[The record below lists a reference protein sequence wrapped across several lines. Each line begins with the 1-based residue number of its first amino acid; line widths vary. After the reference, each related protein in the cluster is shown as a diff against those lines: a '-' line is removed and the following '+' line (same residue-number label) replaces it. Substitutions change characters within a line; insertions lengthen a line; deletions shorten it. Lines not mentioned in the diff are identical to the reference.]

1 LIEQHGLDALKQI
14 LDDLGDG
21 LNINDALVRSAGS
34 LQKLDSQFADYARE
48 HAEDFGS
55 QADWS
60 REELPEKPT
69 TTELADWVD
78 QHPTNYWGLRRLGEA
93 YVAAGD
99 FEKAKT
105 PLQELRSLET
115 VTGEQ
120 GGPLELLAS
129 VYRELEDEAAE
140 RETLET
146 IISLSSDALPALRR
160 LIEMERAE
168 DKWGLI
174 DRYAQRVTSINPLLP
189 EGHVA
194 IAEAAE
200 QLDRPSDVV
209 QSLGALAQMDPVD
222 PAALNY
228 RLAGALAELN
238 QIDRAKHHVLRALDE
253 APRYREAHRLLL
265 ALNEQASKLEVEAS
279 TKPEDEATSEPESV
293 DNSKDEEKVESQ

>member
-1 LIEQHGLDALKQI
+1 
-14 LDDLGDG
+14 
-21 LNINDALVRSAGS
+21 VTAG
-34 LQKLDSQFADYARE
+34 E
-48 HAEDFGS
+48 
-55 QADWS
+55 
-60 REELPEKPT
+60 
-69 TTELADWVD
+69 
-78 QHPTNYWGLRRLGEA
+78 
-93 YVAAGD
+93 

-129 VYRELEDEAAE
+129 VYRELQDEAAE

-168 DKWGLI
+168 NKWGLI
-174 DRYAQRVTSINPLLP
+174 NRYAQRVTSINPLLP

-200 QLDRPSDVV
+200 QLGRPSDVV

-222 PAALNY
+222 PAALDF

-238 QIDRAKHHVLRALDE
+238 QIDRAKHHVLRALEE

-265 ALNEQASKLEVEAS
+265 ALNEQASKPEVES
-279 TKPEDEATSEPESV
+279 TSEPESDSPSEPESDSTSEPESV